1 LVLSAQLYP
10 LLPSLL
16 TNLIYHHNCRHGLET
31 SERLLRAEQNLCHPV
46 EKRPWGR
53 KGINSPME
61 VRVTGRTKSRKAL
74 YRNGWVVGP
83 LVAFVISI
91 VFLVLSRDD
100 SVHNLIIILL
110 LVGIPI
116 GIALGA
122 LVGLAVEGPAL
133 SRKRRITIGLS
144 IFWGF
149 VLYGVTL
156 VLYLMSRT

>member
-1 LVLSAQLYP
+1 L
-10 LLPSLL
+10 
-16 TNLIYHHNCRHGLET
+16 RE
-31 SERLLRAEQNLCHPV
+31 ERVADQ
-46 EKRPWGR
+46 
-53 KGINSPME
+53 
-61 VRVTGRTKSRKAL
+61 TKARKAL
-74 YRNGWVVGP
+74 YKNGWLVGTF
-83 LVAFVISI
+83 VAFVIII
-91 VFLVLSRDD
+91 VFLAHLRDVYRLMD
-100 SVHNLIIILL
+100 VLL

-116 GIALGA
+116 GVVLGA